1 MTSPIFDLHCDLLLF
16 LSGSADR
23 TFLDPRSRASLPL
36 LREGGVVFQTLALF
50 AEDEN
55 KGVLDGK
62 KQLEAFKRLMKDYPQ
77 DITKISRDNFEQNEG
92 LRFALAVENAS
103 ILVDEKESLEKGLER
118 LTEIEKEAPII
129 YVSLTWNKENRFG
142 GGALTEVGL
151 KPDGKEML
159 RILYEKNMALDLSH
173 ASDKLARD
181 SLEFLSKKG
190 WELPIIASHSNA
202 RAIQDVPRNL
212 PKDLILEIIK
222 RKGLIGLNFVRFF
235 IDEASFEKIADHLE
249 YIFDAKGEDSICFGA
264 DFFFDEDLPQD
275 RRSLHKEWYFQRFEN
290 ASCYPRVL
298 TLFKSKLKLS
308 NQQIEKIAY
317 LNIRR
322 FLIEKIFNFALK
334 G

>member
-16 LSGSADR
+16 LSGEGDR
-23 TFLDPRSRASLPL
+23 TFLDAKSRSSLPL

-50 AEDEN
+50 AENEN
-55 KGVLDGK
+55 KGVFLGK
-62 KQLEAFKRLMKDYPQ
+62 KQLEAFKKLLKDYPEN
-77 DITKISRDNFEQNEG
+77 ITKISRENYEQNAG
-92 LRFALAVENAS
+92 LRFGLAIENAS
-103 ILVDEKESLEKGLER
+103 ILADEKESLGNVFER
-118 LTEIEKEAPII
+118 IEEIEREAPII
-129 YVSLTWNKENRFG
+129 YVSLTWNNENRFG

-151 KPDGKEML
+151 KPDGKEL
-159 RILYEKNMALDLSH
+159 LKILYERNLALDLSH

-190 WELPIIASHSNA
+190 WDLPIIASHSNA

-222 RKGLIGLNFVRFF
+222 RKGVIGLNFVRFF
-235 IDEASFEKIADHLE
+235 IDGLSFEKIADHLE
-249 YIFDAKGEDSICFGA
+249 YILELGGEDSICFGA

-275 RRSLHKEWYFQRFEN
+275 RRTLHKEWYFPAFEN

-298 TLFKSKLKLS
+298 ALFKRKLNLPD
-308 NQQIEKIAY
+308 QQIEKIAY
-317 LNIRR
+317 RNITR
-322 FLIEKIFNFALK
+322 FLIEKVFNLALK